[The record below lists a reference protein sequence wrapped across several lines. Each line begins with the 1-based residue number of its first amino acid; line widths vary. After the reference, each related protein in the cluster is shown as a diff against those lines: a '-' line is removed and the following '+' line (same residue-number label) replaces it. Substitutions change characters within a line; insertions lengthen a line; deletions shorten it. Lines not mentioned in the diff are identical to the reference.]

1 MLYVLVGEA
10 GQGKDSLI
18 KYMCENYNYE
28 KGVYYTT
35 RPKRKNEVDGVDYY
49 FVTEDE
55 FSGKEFVAVFVAGNY
70 QEGVTY
76 RYGITQEEIDKA
88 NDENYIVQLP
98 PSMAYELKA
107 KDKAG
112 NVVLVRIN
120 CDKMERI
127 KRQIKRGDIKEE
139 VVRRLITDED
149 DFSRYEG
156 VYDYELNNEDD
167 VERTA
172 VAFLVMAL
180 HPQKYTQIREL
191 YNELNEKEQ
200 KRFVRYVLN
209 KD

>member
-35 RPKRKNEVDGVDYY
+35 RPKRNNEVDGVDYY

-55 FSGKEFVAVFVAGNY
+55 FSRKEFVTVFVAGNY
-70 QEGVTY
+70 REGVTY

-88 NDENYIVQLP
+88 NNENYIVQLP

-127 KRQIKRGDIKEE
+127 KRQIKRGDVKEE
-139 VVRRLITDED
+139 VIRRLITDED
-149 DFSRYEG
+149 DFSQYEG
-156 VYDYELNNEDD
+156 VYDYELNNDDD

-172 VAFLVMAL
+172 VAFLAMAL
-180 HPQKYTQIREL
+180 HPQKYAQIREL